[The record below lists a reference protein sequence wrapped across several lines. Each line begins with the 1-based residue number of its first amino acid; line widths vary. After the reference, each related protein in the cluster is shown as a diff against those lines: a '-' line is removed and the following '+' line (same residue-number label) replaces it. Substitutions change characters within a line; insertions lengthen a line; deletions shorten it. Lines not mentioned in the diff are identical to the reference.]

1 MLPQRAWRSLAHGAL
16 QVALVYFRGSG
27 LFYLRPVIVNISS
40 VIVHQ
45 SHSAR
50 YLEHMRCSV
59 LPCYEAAK
67 GLVSVSF
74 SQREMVAYL
83 EVLTVSIWKSEDAL
97 RHFAESAS
105 RLPTDCAL
113 ISLEP
118 RVYKLLHYVMEDRLP
133 E

>member
-67 GLVSVSF
+67 GLVSVYL

-83 EVLTVSIWKSEDAL
+83 EVLTVSIWQSEDAL
-97 RHFAESAS
+97 CHFSEGAS
-105 RLPTDCAL
+105 RVLPDCVL
-113 ISLEP
+113 ISLEG
-118 RVYKLLHYVMEDRLP
+118 RTYNLLHCVTADRLP